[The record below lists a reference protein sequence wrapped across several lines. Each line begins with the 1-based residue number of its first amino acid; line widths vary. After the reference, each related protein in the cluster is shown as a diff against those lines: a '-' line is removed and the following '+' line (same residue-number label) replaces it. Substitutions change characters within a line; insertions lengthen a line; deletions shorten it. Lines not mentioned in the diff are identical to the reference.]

1 MSRGHIALLLIHGPR
16 KTGRWAPQ
24 TQASFR
30 EGTIH
35 IPHFSAVGASVR
47 GGAPPAM
54 WRRPPKAGAGR
65 LAGPVLL
72 GKAWGGGGAPGG
84 GGGRSPA
91 ALLTLASCWLQ
102 PGRAGRG
109 HFRVSRRLKAFSSH
123 THLALPINGI
133 QETSRVIQKVS
144 QTDNLPQMRVRARKK
159 ERKNFRKSA
168 SSRFGLFKIF
178 FLAGSSLLRNAFI
191 HLGCDV

>member
-1 MSRGHIALLLIHGPR
+1 ML
-16 KTGRWAPQ
+16 PQ
-24 TQASFR
+24 PC
-30 EGTIH
+30 GD
-35 IPHFSAVGASVR
+35 G
-47 GGAPPAM
+47 
-54 WRRPPKAGAGR
+54 PPKPGQEGWPGLCSWGR
-65 LAGPVLL
+65 P
-72 GKAWGGGGAPGG
+72 GGGSGAPGG